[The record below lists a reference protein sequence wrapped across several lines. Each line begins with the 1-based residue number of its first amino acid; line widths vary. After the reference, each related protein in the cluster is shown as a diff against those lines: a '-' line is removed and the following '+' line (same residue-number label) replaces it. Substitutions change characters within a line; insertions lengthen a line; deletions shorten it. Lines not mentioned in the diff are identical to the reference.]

1 MIRKTEKGAHIL
13 KRKLKNLKEKLKFR
27 NFLLLLLSGT
37 VNAIGVTMFLTP
49 VGLYDS
55 GISGTS
61 MLLEQVTPAWLT
73 LSVFL
78 IVLNV
83 PLFLYGLKKQGV
95 AFTVYSIFAVCV
107 YSGAA
112 WLIKEALPVDVS
124 AASPLAGKDLLL
136 CAIFGGLVSGAG
148 SGLTLRGGGAID
160 GIEVMAVIFAK
171 KLGLTVGNF
180 VMAYNVVLYV
190 AAGLICHSWI
200 LPLYSIIT
208 YYVGQNAVDFIVEG
222 LDHSKSVM
230 IITEKGEEVSQALMD
245 AFACGTTKLPARG
258 GFTNV
263 DKTVIYFV
271 VNRFQ
276 IARMRTIVHDID
288 PAAFLT
294 ISEVADVFR
303 SVHAHKKPDP
313 TVEEVEPEEEIAE

>member
-1 MIRKTEKGAHIL
+1 
-13 KRKLKNLKEKLKFR
+13 
-27 NFLLLLLSGT
+27 
-37 VNAIGVTMFLTP
+37 MFLVP

-61 MLLEQVTPAWLT
+61 MLLGQITPEWMT
-73 LSVFL
+73 LSLFL
-78 IVLNV
+78 VLLNV
-83 PLFLYGLKKQGV
+83 PLFLYGLKKQGLT
-95 AFTVYSIFAVCV
+95 FTIYSIFAVCV
-107 YSGAA
+107 YSVAA
-112 WLIKEALPVDVS
+112 WLISDVLPVDVS
-124 AASPLAGKDLLL
+124 ISSPFAGTDLLL
-136 CAIFGGLVSGAG
+136 CAVFGGLISGIG
-148 SGLTLRGGGAID
+148 SGLTLRAGGAID
-160 GIEVMAVIFAK
+160 GMEVMAVIFAK
-171 KLGLTVGNF
+171 SLGITVGNF

-208 YYVGQNAVDFIVEG
+208 YYVGLNAVDFIVEG
-222 LDHSKSVM
+222 LDRSKSVM

-303 SVHAHKKPDP
+303 SVHTHKKVDP

>member
-1 MIRKTEKGAHIL
+1 MTK
-13 KRKLKNLKEKLKFR
+13 LKEKLTIR
-27 NFLLLLLSGT
+27 NFLILLLSGT
-37 VNAIGVTMFLTP
+37 VNAIGVTIFLTP

-61 MLLEQVTPAWLT
+61 MLLNQVTPQWLT

-78 IVLNV
+78 VILNV
-83 PLFLYGLKKQGV
+83 PLFLYGLKKQGF

-107 YSGAA
+107 YSGVA
-112 WLIKEALPVDVS
+112 WLITEVLPVDVS
-124 AASPLAGKDLLL
+124 VASPLAGTDLLL

-190 AAGLICHSWI
+190 LAGVVCHSWI

-208 YYVGQNAVDFIVEG
+208 YYIGQNAVDFIVEG
-222 LDHSKSVM
+222 IDRSKSVM
-230 IITEKGEEVSQALMD
+230 IITEKAEEVSLALTE
-245 AFACGTTKLPARG
+245 AFECGTTKIPAKG
-258 GFTNV
+258 GFTNAE
-263 DKTVIYFV
+263 KTVIYFV

-276 IARMRTIVHDID
+276 IARMKNIVHTID
-288 PAAFLT
+288 PAAYLT
-294 ISEVADVFR
+294 ISEVADVFK
-303 SVHAHKKPDP
+303 SVAPKLPDKE
-313 TVEEVEPEEEIAE
+313 TIEK

>member
-1 MIRKTEKGAHIL
+1 MKTTQKEAL
-13 KRKLKNLKEKLKFR
+13 KLKNFL
-27 NFLLLLLSGT
+27 FLLISGT
-37 VNAIGVTMFLTP
+37 VNAFGITMFLVP

-61 MLLEQVTPAWLT
+61 MLLGQITPEWMT
-73 LSVFL
+73 LSLFL
-78 IVLNV
+78 VLLNV
-83 PLFLYGLKKQGV
+83 PLFLYGLKKQGLT
-95 AFTVYSIFAVCV
+95 FTIYSIFAVCV
-107 YSGAA
+107 YSVAA
-112 WLIKEALPVDVS
+112 WLISDVLPVDVRFS
-124 AASPLAGKDLLL
+124 SPFAGTDLLL
-136 CAIFGGLVSGAG
+136 CAVFGGLISGIG
-148 SGLTLRGGGAID
+148 SGLTLRAGGAID
-160 GIEVMAVIFAK
+160 GMEVMAVIFAK
-171 KLGLTVGNF
+171 RLGITVGNF

-222 LDHSKSVM
+222 LDRSKSVM

-276 IARMRTIVHDID
+276 IARMRTIVHDIV

-303 SVHAHKKPDP
+303 SVHTHKKPDP

>member
-1 MIRKTEKGAHIL
+1 MK
-13 KRKLKNLKEKLKFR
+13 KNLNKLREKLKIR

-78 IVLNV
+78 VVLNV
-83 PLFLYGLKKQGV
+83 PLFLYGLKNQGL

-107 YSGAA
+107 YSAVA
-112 WLIKEALPVDVS
+112 WLITEVLPIDVS
-124 AASPLAGKDLLL
+124 VASPLAGTDLLL

-180 VMAYNVVLYV
+180 VMAFNVVLYIL
-190 AAGLICHSWI
+190 AGIACHSWI

-222 LDHSKSVM
+222 VDRSKSVM
-230 IITEKGEEVSQALMD
+230 IITEKAEEVSLALME
-245 AFACGTTKLPARG
+245 AFECGTTKLPAKG

-276 IARMRTIVHDID
+276 IARMKNIVHTID
-288 PAAFLT
+288 PAAYLT
-294 ISEVADVFR
+294 ISEVADVFK
-303 SVHAHKKPDP
+303 SVAPNHVDKH
-313 TVEEVEPEEEIAE
+313 EVTK

>member
-1 MIRKTEKGAHIL
+1 M
-13 KRKLKNLKEKLKFR
+13 
-27 NFLLLLLSGT
+27 
-37 VNAIGVTMFLTP
+37 
-49 VGLYDS
+49 
-55 GISGTS
+55 
-61 MLLEQVTPAWLT
+61 
-73 LSVFL
+73 
-78 IVLNV
+78 
-83 PLFLYGLKKQGV
+83 
-95 AFTVYSIFAVCV
+95 
-107 YSGAA
+107 
-112 WLIKEALPVDVS
+112 
-124 AASPLAGKDLLL
+124 ASTDLLL
-136 CAIFGGLVSGAG
+136 CSVFGGLISGIG
-148 SGLTLRGGGAID
+148 SGLTLRAGGAID
-160 GIEVMAVIFAK
+160 GMEVMAVIFAK
-171 KLGLTVGNF
+171 RLGITVGNF

>member
-1 MIRKTEKGAHIL
+1 MKTTQKEAL
-13 KRKLKNLKEKLKFR
+13 KLK
-27 NFLLLLLSGT
+27 NFLLLLISGT
-37 VNAIGVTMFLTP
+37 VNAFGITMFLVP

-61 MLLEQVTPAWLT
+61 MLLGQITPEWMT
-73 LSVFL
+73 LSLFL
-78 IVLNV
+78 VVLNV
-83 PLFLYGLKKQGV
+83 PLFLYGLKKQGLT
-95 AFTVYSIFAVCV
+95 FTIYSIFAVCV
-107 YSGAA
+107 YSVAA
-112 WLIKEALPVDVS
+112 WLISDVLPVDVS
-124 AASPLAGKDLLL
+124 ISSPFAGTDLLL
-136 CAIFGGLVSGAG
+136 CAVFGGLISGIG
-148 SGLTLRGGGAID
+148 SGLTLRAGGAID
-160 GIEVMAVIFAK
+160 GMEVMAVIFAK
-171 KLGLTVGNF
+171 SLGITVGNF

-222 LDHSKSVM
+222 LDRSKSVM
-230 IITEKGEEVSQALMD
+230 IITEKGDEVSGALMD

-276 IARMRTIVHDID
+276 IARMRTIVYDID

-294 ISEVADVFR
+294 ISDVADVFR
-303 SVHAHKKPDP
+303 SVHAHKKVDP

>member
-1 MIRKTEKGAHIL
+1 MSKTMTK
-13 KRKLKNLKEKLKFR
+13 LKEKLTIR
-27 NFLLLLLSGT
+27 NFLILLLSGT
-37 VNAIGVTMFLTP
+37 VNAVGVTVFLTP

-61 MLLEQVTPAWLT
+61 MLLNQVTPQWLT

-78 IVLNV
+78 VILNV
-83 PLFLYGLKKQGV
+83 PLFLYGLKKQGF

-107 YSGAA
+107 YSGVA
-112 WLIKEALPVDVS
+112 WLITEILPVDVS
-124 AASPLAGKDLLL
+124 VASPLAGTDLLL
-136 CAIFGGLVSGAG
+136 CAVFGGLVSGAG

-190 AAGLICHSWI
+190 LAGVVCHSWI

-208 YYVGQNAVDFIVEG
+208 YYIGQNAVDFIVEG
-222 LDHSKSVM
+222 IDRSKSVM
-230 IITEKGEEVSQALMD
+230 IITEKAEEVCLALME
-245 AFACGTTKLPARG
+245 AFECGTTKLPAKG

-276 IARMRTIVHDID
+276 IARMKNIVHTID
-288 PAAFLT
+288 PAAYLT
-294 ISEVADVFR
+294 ISEVADVFK
-303 SVHAHKKPDP
+303 SVAPN
-313 TVEEVEPEEEIAE
+313 AEALAKENP

>member
-1 MIRKTEKGAHIL
+1 MRKTMTK
-13 KRKLKNLKEKLKFR
+13 LKEKLTIR
-27 NFLLLLLSGT
+27 NFLILLLSGT
-37 VNAIGVTMFLTP
+37 VNAIGVTIFLTP

-55 GISGTS
+55 GISGTA
-61 MLLEQVTPAWLT
+61 MLLNQVTPEWLT

-78 IVLNV
+78 VILNV
-83 PLFLYGLKKQGV
+83 PLFLYGLKKQGF

-107 YSGAA
+107 YSGVA
-112 WLIKEALPVDVS
+112 WLITEILPVDVS
-124 AASPLAGKDLLL
+124 VASPLAGTDLLL
-136 CAIFGGLVSGAG
+136 CAVFGGLVSGAG

-190 AAGLICHSWI
+190 LAGVVCHSWI

-208 YYVGQNAVDFIVEG
+208 YYIGQNAVDFIVEG
-222 LDHSKSVM
+222 IDRSKSVM
-230 IITEKGEEVSQALMD
+230 IITEKAEEVSLALME
-245 AFACGTTKLPARG
+245 AFECGTTKLPAKG
-258 GFTNV
+258 GFTNI

-276 IARMRTIVHDID
+276 IARMKNIVHTID
-288 PAAFLT
+288 PAAYLT
-294 ISEVADVFR
+294 ISEVADVFK
-303 SVHAHKKPDP
+303 SVAPK
-313 TVEEVEPEEEIAE
+313 AEALAKENP

>member
-1 MIRKTEKGAHIL
+1 MKTTQKEAL
-13 KRKLKNLKEKLKFR
+13 KLKNFL
-27 NFLLLLLSGT
+27 FLLISGT
-37 VNAIGVTMFLTP
+37 VNAFGITMFLVP

-61 MLLEQVTPAWLT
+61 MLLGQITPEWMT
-73 LSVFL
+73 LSLFL
-78 IVLNV
+78 VLLNV
-83 PLFLYGLKKQGV
+83 PLFLYGLKKQGLT
-95 AFTVYSIFAVCV
+95 FTIYSIFAVCV
-107 YSGAA
+107 YSVAA
-112 WLIKEALPVDVS
+112 WLISDVLPVDVRFS
-124 AASPLAGKDLLL
+124 SPFAGTDLLL
-136 CAIFGGLVSGAG
+136 CAVFGGLISGIG
-148 SGLTLRGGGAID
+148 SGLTLRAGGAID
-160 GIEVMAVIFAK
+160 GMEVMAVIFAK
-171 KLGLTVGNF
+171 RLGITVGNF

>member
-1 MIRKTEKGAHIL
+1 
-13 KRKLKNLKEKLKFR
+13 
-27 NFLLLLLSGT
+27 
-37 VNAIGVTMFLTP
+37 MFLTP

-61 MLLEQVTPAWLT
+61 ILLAELTPSWLT

-78 IVLNV
+78 VVLNI
-83 PLFLYGLKKQGV
+83 PLFLYGLKKQGA
-95 AFTVYSIFAVCV
+95 AFTIYSIFAVCV
-107 YSGAA
+107 YSVAA
-112 WLIKEALPVDVS
+112 WVITEILPVDVS
-124 AASPLAGKDLLL
+124 SASPLAGTDLLL

-180 VMAYNVVLYV
+180 VMAYNVVLYIL
-190 AAGLICHSWI
+190 AGIACQSWI

-222 LDHSKSVM
+222 VDRSKSVM
-230 IITEKGEEVSQALMD
+230 IITEKAEEVSLALME
-245 AFACGTTKLPARG
+245 AFECGTTKLPAKG

-276 IARMRTIVHDID
+276 IARMKNIVHTID
-288 PAAFLT
+288 PAAYLT
-294 ISEVADVFR
+294 ISEVADVFK
-303 SVHAHKKPDP
+303 SVAAKIPEK
-313 TVEEVEPEEEIAE
+313 EEAKQ

>member
-1 MIRKTEKGAHIL
+1 MTK
-13 KRKLKNLKEKLKFR
+13 LKEKLTIR
-27 NFLLLLLSGT
+27 NFLILLLSGT
-37 VNAIGVTMFLTP
+37 VNAVGVTVFLTP

-61 MLLEQVTPAWLT
+61 MLLNQVTPQWLT

-78 IVLNV
+78 VILNV
-83 PLFLYGLKKQGV
+83 PLFLYGLKKQGF

-107 YSGAA
+107 YSGVA
-112 WLIKEALPVDVS
+112 WLITEILPVDVS
-124 AASPLAGKDLLL
+124 VASPLAGTDLLL
-136 CAIFGGLVSGAG
+136 CAVFGGLVSGAG

-190 AAGLICHSWI
+190 LAGVVCHSWI

-208 YYVGQNAVDFIVEG
+208 YYIGQNAVDFIVEG
-222 LDHSKSVM
+222 IDRSKSVM
-230 IITEKGEEVSQALMD
+230 IITEKAEEVSLALME
-245 AFACGTTKLPARG
+245 AFECGTTKLPAKG

-276 IARMRTIVHDID
+276 IARMKNIVHTID
-288 PAAFLT
+288 PAAYLT
-294 ISEVADVFR
+294 ISEVADVFK
-303 SVHAHKKPDP
+303 SVAPSTEALVKENP
-313 TVEEVEPEEEIAE
+313 

>member
-1 MIRKTEKGAHIL
+1 MKTTQKEAL
-13 KRKLKNLKEKLKFR
+13 KLK
-27 NFLLLLLSGT
+27 NFLLLLISGT
-37 VNAIGVTMFLTP
+37 VNAFGITMFLVP

-61 MLLEQVTPAWLT
+61 MLLGQITPEWMT
-73 LSVFL
+73 LSLFL
-78 IVLNV
+78 VLLNV
-83 PLFLYGLKKQGV
+83 PLFLYGLKKQGLT
-95 AFTVYSIFAVCV
+95 FTIYSIFAVCV
-107 YSGAA
+107 YSVAA
-112 WLIKEALPVDVS
+112 WLISDVLPVDVRFS
-124 AASPLAGKDLLL
+124 SPFAGTDLLL
-136 CAIFGGLVSGAG
+136 CAVFGGLISGIG
-148 SGLTLRGGGAID
+148 SGLTLRAGGAID
-160 GIEVMAVIFAK
+160 GMEVMAVIFAK
-171 KLGLTVGNF
+171 RLGITVGNF